1 MTEIASC
8 APRQQEAG
16 RDELRHEPE
25 REPTGHAEDMDAPAR
40 WVIALGPAEK
50 VVDPARVGEDKGRF
64 HDVATQAVTE
74 HERRMYKKEKH
85 GRDTAHRVDQT
96 SSDQEHVDERDGGE
110 DPVPETQSEFI
121 MREQARK
128 SP

>member
-1 MTEIASC
+1 
-8 APRQQEAG
+8 
-16 RDELRHEPE
+16 
-25 REPTGHAEDMDAPAR
+25 
-40 WVIALGPAEK
+40 
-50 VVDPARVGEDKGRF
+50 
-64 HDVATQAVTE
+64 
-74 HERRMYKKEKH
+74 MYKKEKH

>member
-1 MTEIASC
+1 MT
-8 APRQQEAG
+8 
-16 RDELRHEPE
+16 PE
-25 REPTGHAEDMDAPAR
+25 RQGYQVLTPFGK
-40 WVIALGPAEK
+40 LGYS
-50 VVDPARVGEDKGRF
+50 
-64 HDVATQAVTE
+64 H
-74 HERRMYKKEKH
+74 KKEKH